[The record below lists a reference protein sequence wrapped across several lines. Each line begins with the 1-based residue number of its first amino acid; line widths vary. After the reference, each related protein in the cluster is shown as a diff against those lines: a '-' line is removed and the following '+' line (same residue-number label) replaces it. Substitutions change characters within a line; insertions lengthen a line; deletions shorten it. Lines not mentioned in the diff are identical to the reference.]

1 MKKLQEGF
9 QLDVDEDEDVSY
21 SLSEDDEEDDD
32 APPKPKKKLPDN
44 IDDMDLDDLE
54 DLDLL
59 DPFGDDPVPKK
70 PKDVRHFGCQSV
82 IAYLWDFQDLSQPS
96 VPFVLSAFKIKS
108 ARE

>member
-21 SLSEDDEEDDD
+21 SLSEDSEEDD
-32 APPKPKKKLPDN
+32 APQKPKKKLPDN
-44 IDDMDLDDLE
+44 IDDMDLDDLD

-70 PKDVRHFGCQSV
+70 PKDVRHFGCQSL
-82 IAYLWDFQDLSQPS
+82 IAY
-96 VPFVLSAFKIKS
+96 
-108 ARE
+108 

>member
-9 QLDVDEDEDVSY
+9 QLDVEEDEDVSY
-21 SLSEDDEEDDD
+21 SLSEDDESDDE

-44 IDDMDLDDLE
+44 IDDMDLDDLD

-70 PKDVRHFGCQSV
+70 PKDVRYFESQSR
-82 IAYLWDFQDLSQPS
+82 IMYERDLQDFSLCDLS
-96 VPFVLSAFKIKS
+96 
-108 ARE
+108 